1 VVVLTSSHP
10 AEWQWPQR
18 KTSNCISTY
27 QSLTFYYSRITVY
40 DAPTSSNEETPMP
53 KKKKALKKH
62 SVRANL
68 QVVELT
74 RAGSSLDLEIYADN
88 EKIGTMII
96 GRGSLVWFGGKR
108 QLRKRIPWSRFAE
121 MMDELAYG

>member
-1 VVVLTSSHP
+1 M
-10 AEWQWPQR
+10 A
-18 KTSNCISTY
+18 
-27 QSLTFYYSRITVY
+27 
-40 DAPTSSNEETPMP
+40 

-68 QVVELT
+68 QVMELT

-96 GRGSLVWFGGKR
+96 GRGSLVWIGGKR

-121 MMDELAYG
+121 MMDELAYGKGKG

>member
-1 VVVLTSSHP
+1 MSSTK
-10 AEWQWPQR
+10 AW
-18 KTSNCISTY
+18 ST
-27 QSLTFYYSRITVY
+27 
-40 DAPTSSNEETPMP
+40 SNEEKPMP
-53 KKKKALKKH
+53 NKKKALKKH

-68 QVVELT
+68 HVVELT

-121 MMDELAYG
+121 MMDELAYD